1 MRSQI
6 VLIISLAITLFNGVQ
21 LFAQSNSGSK
31 GPPIPDSNRTPGG
44 PGPPVEAMIPIDD
57 NILILLL
64 AGLILGVY
72 YFDRVRATTKKVA

>member
-6 VLIISLAITLFNGVQ
+6 VLIITLANTLFNGVQ

-31 GPPIPDSNRTPGG
+31 GPPAPNLSKSSGP
-44 PGPPVEAMIPIDD
+44 PGPPEAMIPIDD
-57 NILILLL
+57 NILILLI

-72 YFDRVRATTKKVA
+72 YFYRVRATTKKVA

>member
-31 GPPIPDSNRTPGG
+31 GPPAPNLSKSSGP
-44 PGPPVEAMIPIDD
+44 PGPPVDGMIPIDD

-72 YFDRVRATTKKVA
+72 YFYRVRATTKKVA

>member
-6 VLIISLAITLFNGVQ
+6 VLIFTLANTLFNGVQ

-31 GPPIPDSNRTPGG
+31 GPPVPDSNRTPGG
-44 PGPPVEAMIPIDD
+44 PPVDGMIPIDD

-72 YFDRVRATTKKVA
+72 YFYRVRATAKKGA